1 MIDAETLIKK
11 FQLQPH
17 PEGGLFKETYRATGA
32 IQKTHLPDV
41 YGGNRNYSTA
51 IYYLL
56 LPDTKSQFH
65 KLKSDEIWHF
75 YLGGSLTLVQIFEDG
90 KIEKMVLGPNIEAN
104 EKVQHVIQANCWFCA
119 YPNPEAPYTVLWDA
133 RWHLVLTFKTL
144 NWETMNNCL
153 RHTLRPNASLII
165 QQISVTK
172 VHALYINPKVEG

>member
-75 YLGGSLTLVQIFEDG
+75 YLGGSLTLVQIFEAG

-119 YPNPEAPYTVLWDA
+119 YPNPESPYSFVGCTVAPGFDFQDFELGNHEQLLEEYPEA
-133 RWHLVLTFKTL
+133 KR
-144 NWETMNNCL
+144 
-153 RHTLRPNASLII
+153 II
-165 QQISVTK
+165 DPPT
-172 VHALYINPKVEG
+172 N